1 MAGLPLGN
9 AAYILNQPNGSSI
22 AVMTTMDSSHAGPIL
37 IAEDDRNIASLVR
50 TYLEQAGFSVL
61 VAHDGRAALELARSR
76 RPIFVILD
84 WMLPGMEGT
93 EICRELRKTSDVPIL
108 MLTARGD
115 ETDRIVGFAVG
126 ADDYVVK
133 PFSPRELVE
142 RVKAILR
149 RAGWRDAEPS
159 RVLGLGGLL
168 VEPEKHKVTLGGRPV
183 QLTPSE
189 YKLLQALASHPGR
202 VFCATNCSAGS
213 TPTATWWTGSS
224 TCISASCARRSKP
237 IRPIPPSS

>member
-1 MAGLPLGN
+1 
-9 AAYILNQPNGSSI
+9 
-22 AVMTTMDSSHAGPIL
+22 MDSSHAGPIL

-61 VAHDGRAALELARSR
+61 VAHDGRAALALARSR

-84 WMLPGMEGT
+84 WMLPGMDGT
-93 EICRELRKTSDVPIL
+93 EICRERRKTSDVPIL

-115 ETDRIVGFAVG
+115 ETDRVVGFAVG

-159 RVLGLGGLL
+159 RALGLGRLL
-168 VEPEKHKVTLGGRPV
+168 VEPEKHKVTLDGRPV

-189 YKLLQALASHPGR
+189 YKLLLALASHPGR
-202 VFCATNCSAGS
+202 VFSRDELLSRLNPDGDVVDRVIDVHIGKLRQKIEAD
-213 TPTATWWTGSS
+213 
-224 TCISASCARRSKP
+224 
-237 IRPIPPSS
+237 PSHPAFILTVHGIGYRFAEAED